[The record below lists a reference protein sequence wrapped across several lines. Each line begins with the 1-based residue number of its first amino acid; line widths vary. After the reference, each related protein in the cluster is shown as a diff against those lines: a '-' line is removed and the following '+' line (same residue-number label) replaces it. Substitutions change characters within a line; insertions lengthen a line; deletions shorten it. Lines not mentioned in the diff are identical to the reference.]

1 MTIFALWLPILVSAV
16 LVFFASAIIWTA
28 MPWHKSDFSKTRD
41 EEGVRAALRGHEPG
55 FYLLPYCID
64 QKELKNPDVQKK
76 FIDGP
81 LAYITVVPSGLP
93 QMGPKL
99 AMSFVYNL
107 LVGIICAYLLSRTVG
122 TDVSYLTIF
131 RVTGT
136 IAFVAYGIA
145 YIQESIWFGRPWSV
159 TAKNMV
165 DALIYSLLTGGA
177 FGWLAG

>member
-16 LVFFASAIIWTA
+16 FVFFASAIIWTA
-28 MPWHKSDFSKTRD
+28 MPWHKSDFSKTSD
-41 EEGVRAALRGHEPG
+41 EEGVRAALKGHEPG

-99 AMSFVYNL
+99 AMSFVYNV

-122 TDVSYLTIF
+122 AEASYLTIF

-136 IAFVAYGIA
+136 VAFIAYGIA

-159 TAKNMV
+159 TAKNMF
-165 DALIYSLLTGGA
+165 DALIYALLTGGA